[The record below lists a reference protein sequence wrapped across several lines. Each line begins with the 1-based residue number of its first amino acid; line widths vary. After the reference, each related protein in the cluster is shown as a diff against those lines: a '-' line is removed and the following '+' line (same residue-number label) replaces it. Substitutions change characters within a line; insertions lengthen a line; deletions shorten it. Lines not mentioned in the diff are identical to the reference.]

1 MSFLSIKKNGDK
13 VEVTNDTETEKD
25 IPLTPSG
32 HVDVEEIVRR
42 HNVVEMAEKDGENEI
57 PTSDLTERTASERGL
72 DDLMHR
78 YVNRFRDKC
87 VTTVN
92 NIDTAFGQT
101 MLEAKEALHKVKLA
115 AVVTDTNS
123 LLDESDQT
131 RIGHARK
138 VFTKAHNEFEK
149 FKLDN
154 HLVRSADK
162 VPEYAGWIALL
173 LGVIFVVVEGVIN
186 ASIFSSNL
194 DGGLFAGFMYAAILS
209 AVNIILASSFG
220 YGARYSLC
228 PGKVRWLGRLSG
240 LLAIVVVYA
249 DALLIAHF
257 REALA
262 IDDENAPKL
271 AIESLANAPYP
282 PLDTWSIVLFVAT
295 IFFGI
300 FAIVDVWT
308 YKDSFPGYHE
318 KTLKYQAALKVWTK
332 VCDTYRTRLDEKKDK
347 YLKTFDDN
355 IQKLGLDIVHLERR
369 LNDKQAELTK
379 YQRAQNNAET
389 ALRSLVGKYREAN
402 RLARTTNPP
411 AYFGHYEDLDY
422 PKLDPIS
429 CTDLDEQR
437 AELKQLIDD
446 FEMQRKEALDHK
458 AIIIRRFN
466 DEKNALL
473 TFENQA

>member
-42 HNVVEMAEKDGENEI
+42 HNVIEMAEKDGENEI

-101 MLEAKEALHKVKLA
+101 MIEAKEALYKVKLA
-115 AVVTDTNS
+115 AVETDTNS
-123 LLDESDQT
+123 LLDESDQA
-131 RIGHARK
+131 RITHARG
-138 VFTKAHNEFEK
+138 VFTGVRNEFEK
-149 FKLDN
+149 FKRDN
-154 HLVRSADK
+154 NLVKSAEK
-162 VPEYAGWIALL
+162 VTDNAGAIAFL
-173 LGVIFVVVEGVIN
+173 LGVIFVILEGAIN
-186 ASIFSSNL
+186 AAIFSSNL
-194 DGGLFAGFMYAAILS
+194 DGGLFAGFLYATGLS
-209 AVNIILASSFG
+209 AVNIIFASIFG
-220 YGARYSLC
+220 FGARYSLC
-228 PGKVRWLGRLSG
+228 PGNVRWLGRLSG
-240 LLAIVVVYA
+240 LLAVASIYGF
-249 DALLIAHF
+249 ALLIAHF

-271 AIESLANAPYP
+271 AIESLMNAPYP
-282 PLDTWSIVLFVAT
+282 PVDTFSILLFAVT
-295 IFFGI
+295 VIFGGL
-300 FAIVDVWT
+300 AIWDVWH
-308 YKDSFPGYHE
+308 YKDKYPGYHE
-318 KTLKYQAALKVWTK
+318 ETLKYQAALKAWTK
-332 VCDTYRTRLDEKKDK
+332 VCDTYRMRLDEKKDE

-379 YQRAQNNAET
+379 YQRAQNNAQT

-402 RLARTTNPP
+402 RLSRTTNPP

-422 PKLDPIS
+422 PELDPIS
-429 CTDLDEQR
+429 CSDLDEQR
-437 AELKQLIDD
+437 AELKRLMDE
-446 FEMQRKEALDHK
+446 FEIQRKEALEHK